1 MSKSGPATEEL
12 RRQVEELA
20 MAMAMQ
26 AAPAAPE
33 AGWEEVARLQVTLE
47 NPTANSS
54 LGRTGGQSAEH
65 LAWVDGVF
73 EHGHG

>member
-12 RRQVEELA
+12 RRQVEDLA
-20 MAMAMQ
+20 MTMAMQ
-26 AAPAAPE
+26 AAPAALE
-33 AGWEEVARLQVTLE
+33 AGWKKMARLQATLE
-47 NPTANSS
+47 NPPANSS

-73 EHGHG
+73 EHDHG